1 MNKFLGKL
9 TPKLVWLRGDKWLL
23 LIRCIWG
30 IEWLFHWTILFKLSC
45 IRKGK
50 RHELCGRSMA
60 RKWILIFQLQ
70 LTPENWKLF
79 ALEMESPTSE
89 MKLKEQVVDLL
100 HFFGTNCTALKDWM
114 SENMRSWRKG
124 ICSLWIKWKFSYYVS
139 MTKINKIHTF
149 WSQRNKQN
157 KIKRCSHSRKH
168 LQFLCSNLNFAS
180 SFIRFIAQHSF
191 FLFF

>member
-1 MNKFLGKL
+1 MGNNFKWTNFLENWHQNWFGCVV
-9 TPKLVWLRGDKWLL
+9 TDQFKWLL

-124 ICSLWIKWKFSYYVS
+124 ICSLWIKWKFSYFVS
-139 MTKINKIHTF
+139 MTKINLIHTVLSF
-149 WSQRNKQN
+149 EVKETSR
-157 KIKRCSHSRKH
+157 IK
-168 LQFLCSNLNFAS
+168 S
-180 SFIRFIAQHSF
+180 SDVHITQK
-191 FLFF
+191 LKGV